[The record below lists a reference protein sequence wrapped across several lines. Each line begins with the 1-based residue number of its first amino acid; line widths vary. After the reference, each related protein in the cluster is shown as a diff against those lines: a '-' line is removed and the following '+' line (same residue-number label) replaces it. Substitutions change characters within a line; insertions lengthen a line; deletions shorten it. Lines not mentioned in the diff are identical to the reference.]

1 MKISYNW
8 LSTYLNF
15 NIPLRDCL
23 TVLTE
28 IGLEVDGFTKIGQD
42 PAKLEGLVVGE
53 VLSCEQHP
61 NADKL
66 KLTVVTTDGENR
78 LSIVCGAPNV
88 TAGQKVIVA
97 PVGSTLYPLKGEPF
111 QIKEA
116 KIRGELS
123 QGMLCAED
131 EIGIGESHDG
141 IIVLDS
147 STKLGSSASSIFKLE
162 LDYEIEIGLT
172 PNRTD
177 AISHYGVARDL
188 AAYYRKK
195 AVFPNTDLPE
205 TIENNENLVEV
216 NILDHSGCSR
226 FSGVS
231 ISGVKIG
238 PSPKWLQDRLKAI
251 GHNSINNVVDVTNF
265 VMFEMGQPLHA
276 YDLRQII
283 GNQINVRFAK
293 KDEKITLLNKQEYEL
308 SPSNLLICDAQKA
321 MGVAGVMGGMNDSI
335 QADTTQVFLE
345 SACFNAS
352 VIRKS
357 SKLLG
362 IKSDA
367 SYRFERGTDPDIPL
381 VALKR
386 AASLILEIAGGE
398 LSSTWV
404 DVITQQ
410 VDKKEMHLLYA
421 NFDKIIG
428 KKIKRE
434 TIKEILTC
442 LDFKIID
449 DYSDALTVIAPNYR
463 IDVTREIDV
472 IEEVLRI
479 YGINKIDNGEEIRYN
494 RAYPLRQHKN
504 DWQQTLSDQLVAV
517 GYTEI
522 MNLSFIG
529 DKQLDHYPALK
540 GNEIRVLNP
549 VNDEVPVLRPSL
561 LFNGLQSIQYNLNR
575 KTSDLHLFE
584 FGKVYYKQ
592 NKSRVEQEMMALWVT
607 GAQHD
612 ESWYSKPKK
621 SDFYHAHAAL
631 RTILQRTSHLSVC
644 KVKENTNELFNYGL
658 CYTLNG
664 KVLAQIGSVTQKI
677 LKSYD
682 IRQEVYYAEID
693 WSLLSRSISEKTL
706 QVTELSRYPG
716 VRRDLALV
724 IDKSVRY
731 KQLEDLAQ
739 ETVGALLKEVNLF
752 DVYEGDKLGSNK
764 RSYAIS
770 FFFQDS
776 TKTMNEAEIE
786 AVMKKLMT
794 KFETTLAATVRQ

>member
-195 AVFPNTDLPE
+195 AVFPSTDLPE

-251 GHNSINNVVDVTNF
+251 GHNPINNVVDVTNF

-321 MGVAGVMGGMNDSI
+321 MGVAGVMGGMHDSI

-367 SYRFERGTDPDIPL
+367 SYRFERGTDPDIPIL
-381 VALKR
+381 ALKR

-494 RAYPLRQHKN
+494 RAYPLRQYKN

-631 RTILQRTSHLSVC
+631 RTILQRTSLLSVC

>member
-1 MKISYNW
+1 M
-8 LSTYLNF
+8 
-15 NIPLRDCL
+15 NIPLRECL

-42 PAKLEGLVVGE
+42 PAKLLGLVVGE

-66 KLTVVTTDGENR
+66 KLTTVTTDGENR
-78 LSIVCGAPNV
+78 WSIVCGAPNV
-88 TAGQKVIVA
+88 AKGQKVIVA
-97 PVGSTLYPLKGEPF
+97 PVGCTLYPLKGEPF

-147 STKLGSSASSIFKLE
+147 STKIGAPATSIFQLE
-162 LDYEIEIGLT
+162 LDFEIEIGLT

-195 AVFPNTDLPE
+195 AVFPNTDLPA
-205 TIENNENLVEV
+205 IVENNANLVEV
-216 NILDHSGCSR
+216 NILDPAGCSR

-251 GHNSINNVVDVTNF
+251 GHNPINNVVDVTNF

-293 KDEKITLLNKQEYEL
+293 KDEKITLLNKQEYQL

-321 MGVAGVMGGMNDSI
+321 MGVAGVMGGMHDSI

-367 SYRFERGTDPDIPL
+367 SYRFERGTDPNITL
-381 VALKR
+381 AALKR
-386 AASLILEIAGGE
+386 AASLILEVGGGE

-404 DVITQQ
+404 DIIAEQAPL
-410 VDKKEMHLLYA
+410 KEMHLLYA

-434 TIKEILTC
+434 TIK
-442 LDFKIID
+442 DFKITA

-504 DWQQTLSDQLVAV
+504 DWQQTLSDLLVAL

-529 DKQLDHYPALK
+529 DKQLDHLPALK

-575 KTSDLHLFE
+575 KTTDLHLFE
-584 FGKVYYKQ
+584 FGKVYFKQ
-592 NKSRVEQEMMALWVT
+592 NKSRVEQEMMALWIT
-607 GAQHD
+607 GAQHED
-612 ESWYSKPKK
+612 SWYSKPKK
-621 SDFYHAHAAL
+621 ADFYHSHAAL
-631 RTILQRTSHLSVC
+631 RTILHRTSLLSAC
-644 KVKENTNELFNYGL
+644 KVKESTNELFKYGL

-664 KVLAQIGSVTQKI
+664 KVLAQIGSVSQKV

-682 IRQEVYYAEID
+682 IRQEVYYIEID
-693 WSLLSRSISEKTL
+693 WSLLTRSISGKTL

-724 IDKSVRY
+724 IDKSVKY
-731 KQLEDLAQ
+731 KQLEDLAR
-739 ETVGALLKEVNLF
+739 ETAGELLKEVNLF
-752 DVYEGDKLGSNK
+752 DVYEGDKIGLDK
-764 RSYAIS
+764 RSYAMS

-786 AVMKKLMT
+786 AVMNKLMT